1 MKIKDNTMKLLL
13 IIIGLTVIITGIAYA
28 FTDHISEGSNNNFSS
43 GKINFVYTESTNSI
57 SLDGYDS
64 LADADGKVL
73 NDYFSFN
80 VKASTKGKTKIG
92 YYIYFTEDAENT
104 LNKDAVKFYLT
115 KVNAETDAIENEIEL
130 SNPIIASEAQSIN
143 KHTLKEDESAGE
155 YLIYSDEFDL
165 NDNEMTHY
173 YRLRMWVNSDYSF
186 NDSLEYSDIENG
198 TKVTLDKQI
207 FKAKINVVAYDG
219 EKLTLN

>member
-1 MKIKDNTMKLLL
+1 M
-13 IIIGLTVIITGIAYA
+13 
-28 FTDHISEGSNNNFSS
+28 
-43 GKINFVYTESTNSI
+43 
-57 SLDGYDS
+57 
-64 LADADGKVL
+64 
-73 NDYFSFN
+73 
-80 VKASTKGKTKIG
+80 
-92 YYIYFTEDAENT
+92 
-104 LNKDAVKFYLT
+104 KFYLT
-115 KVNAETDAIENEIEL
+115 KVNAETDAIKNEIEL
-130 SNPIIASEAQSIN
+130 SNPIIASQTKSIN